1 MKLNCNVIRDLI
13 PLYVDQICSEE
24 SKELV
29 EEHLAEC
36 EDCSVIFRQM
46 RSEEVENCLE
56 IETVNVLRRQA
67 HFFKQKSAVI
77 GTAIAG
83 VFMIPVLVCLIVNI
97 ATGAALDW
105 FFIVLASLLT
115 ATSLTVVP
123 LMVPDHKMLWTMG
136 TFTVSLFLLFG
147 VICIYTHQTWVFIA
161 SPAVLFGLSVCFL
174 PFVVYAEPIK
184 TWLGRKKGLTAMAVC
199 TFFYAFMMI
208 SIKLYTQSEAFGK
221 ISKAVSVPCIA
232 LIWILFL
239 LIRYLKCNGLLKAG
253 ICTLIVGGFG
263 FAADYYIERWIGIN
277 KPFPVFRPFI
287 WNVDTVDGNVKWI
300 GLLGCTFAGIA
311 LIVSGIKRNGKK
323 QAD

>member
-1 MKLNCNVIRDLI
+1 
-13 PLYVDQICSEE
+13 
-24 SKELV
+24 
-29 EEHLAEC
+29 
-36 EDCSVIFRQM
+36 
-46 RSEEVENCLE
+46 
-56 IETVNVLRRQA
+56 
-67 HFFKQKSAVI
+67 
-77 GTAIAG
+77 
-83 VFMIPVLVCLIVNI
+83 
-97 ATGAALDW
+97 
-105 FFIVLASLLT
+105 
-115 ATSLTVVP
+115 
-123 LMVPDHKMLWTMG
+123 
-136 TFTVSLFLLFG
+136 
-147 VICIYTHQTWVFIA
+147 
-161 SPAVLFGLSVCFL
+161 
-174 PFVVYAEPIK
+174 
-184 TWLGRKKGLTAMAVC
+184 MAVC